1 MYRIAWICF
10 SVVLGAM
17 ACRHEQNTD
26 MLPYYN
32 SPDFTPIFIADADSL
47 RNKVPHTIAAFSF
60 TDQDGNAFGSKELR
74 GKIHVANFFFSGCG
88 SICPGM
94 MQKMKALND
103 SLQGDQQ
110 VELVSFS
117 VTPWTDSVP
126 RLKHYAHV
134 NGFRYPNWHL
144 LTGDREKIYT
154 LARRSY
160 FAEEN
165 LGFSKDSSNFLHT
178 EHVLLIDSSL
188 RIRGIYNGTLAL
200 DMQQLLADIQLLQ
213 REHLNAKLP

>member
-17 ACRHEQNTD
+17 ACRHEQNTV

-74 GKIHVANFFFSGCG
+74 GKIHVANFFFTGCG

-94 MQKMKALND
+94 MQKLKKVND
-103 SLQGDQQ
+103 SLQGDSRVQF
-110 VELVSFS
+110 VSFS
-117 VTPWTDSVP
+117 VTPWRDSVP
-126 RLKHYAHV
+126 RLKQYAAV
-134 NGFRYPNWHL
+134 NGFQSPNWHL
-144 LTGDREKIYT
+144 LTGNKSAIYS

-160 FAEEN
+160 FAEET
-165 LGFSKDSSNFLHT
+165 LGFSKDSSDFLHT
-178 EHVLLIDSSL
+178 EHILLIDSSL
-188 RIRGIYNGTLAL
+188 MIRGIYNGTLAL
-200 DMQQLLADIQLLQ
+200 DMQQLLVDIKLLQ
-213 REHLNAKLP
+213 AEHLDAKIP